1 MNYRLLNITTK
12 RLEFIN
18 RAKEGIN
25 YELKPKVTKK
35 IIVSDN
41 SIYELHMFFRVTSD
55 IVDNTA
61 PFEMN
66 LEIAG
71 LFELVDGETKDI
83 DSFMNNNAVSIIFPY
98 LRSIISNVMSSM
110 MLPPIILP
118 IVDARSIGEE
128 ND

>member
-55 IVDNTA
+55 IVDNAA

>member
-12 RLEFIN
+12 SLEFIN

-41 SIYELHMFFRVTSD
+41 SIYELHMFFRVNSD
-55 IVDNTA
+55 IVDNAA

-83 DSFMNNNAVSIIFPY
+83 DSFMNSNAVGIIFPY

>member
-35 IIVSDN
+35 IIVSEN